1 MKSASTSYTK
11 MKLNVR
17 EIALVAIFPALMAAT
32 AGISIPLGS
41 LPSISLQTMF
51 VFLAG
56 LLLGPKLGTLSI
68 VIYVLMGVIGIPV
81 FSNYRGGISVL
92 FSQSGGF
99 IIGFVFATL
108 FIGIMKSVKFINKNI
123 LYILIVLIVGNILIY
138 MTGAAYISYLTST
151 TIFSV
156 LATFIPYLLGG
167 TIKISV
173 VMYVYPRI
181 RHAIT
186 YEPL

>member
-1 MKSASTSYTK
+1 MR
-11 MKLNVR
+11 LNIR

-32 AGISIPLGS
+32 AGISIPLGN
-41 LPSISLQTMF
+41 LPAISLQTMF

-99 IIGFVFATL
+99 IIGFIFATL
-108 FIGIMKSVKFINKNI
+108 FIGFMKNIKFLNKNI
-123 LYILIVLIVGNILIY
+123 LYIFMILIVGNALIY
-138 MTGAAYISYLTST
+138 MTGATYISYLTNA

-156 LATFIPYLLGG
+156 LATFVPYLLGDA
-167 TIKISV
+167 IKISV

-181 RHAIT
+181 RQQLT
-186 YEPL
+186 YEPS